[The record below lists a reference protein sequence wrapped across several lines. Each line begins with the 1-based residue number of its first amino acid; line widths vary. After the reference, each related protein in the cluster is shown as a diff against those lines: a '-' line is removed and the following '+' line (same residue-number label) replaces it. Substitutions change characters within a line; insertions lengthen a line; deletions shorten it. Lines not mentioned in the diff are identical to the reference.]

1 MNLAHASPL
10 RRALRWGV
18 VFLVCAGALWLAFH
32 LQDVFNP
39 LLLGLLFAYMLN
51 PLVEAAEARGISRGK
66 AVTVL
71 FGLVFLVLSLGTVYL
86 TLKAAQGLADVQRQL
101 VGERLLDPEDERDRS
116 LIDQALGKPPPP
128 PGDLRG
134 LPVVLEPHPH
144 VAFVRSGS
152 EGFYLD
158 RNDDGERQVGKIEQ
172 VTELVSA
179 ELGAHN
185 IDREDLAQLAR
196 GIEGHASSFT
206 QWGIKLTQGLRKS
219 FSQVGHFFSYLMLV
233 PVYTFFLLMSFTGL
247 VQTARD
253 HLPGAYRAQ
262 VVGVVRKI
270 YLQVAAF
277 FRGKLLLC
285 LVKGVVTW
293 IGLWLSGVPFA
304 FAIGIT
310 AGFLSIVPF
319 IGPVIAGG
327 LSVFLAY
334 SGQDEFLRALIGI
347 AITLAAAEGVEAVT
361 QPVILG
367 AEVGMNPILLLLSF
381 FVFGELFGLFG
392 LLLAVPIMSVFKT
405 LFEELLLP
413 EIQAL
418 AREGPEGEEPGP
430 GPPSGA
436 SPPALPTFARAPR
449 PEAPA

>member
-1 MNLAHASPL
+1 MNLAHASPQ

-18 VFLVCAGALWLAFH
+18 VLLVCAGALWLAFH

-51 PLVEAAEARGISRGK
+51 PLVEAAEARGVSRGK

-71 FGLVFLVLSLGTVYL
+71 FGVVFLILSLGTIYL
-86 TLKAAQGLADVQRQL
+86 TFKAAQGLADVQRQL
-101 VGERLLDPEDERDRS
+101 VGERVLDPEDELDRS
-116 LIDQALGKPPPP
+116 LIDQSLGKPPPP
-128 PGDLRG
+128 PEDPGG
-134 LPVVLEPHPH
+134 PAVVEPHPH

-152 EGFYLD
+152 EGFFLD
-158 RNDDGERQVGKIEQ
+158 RNDDGKRQVGKIEQ
-172 VTELVSA
+172 VTALVSA
-179 ELGAHN
+179 ELGARN
-185 IDREDLAQLAR
+185 IDREDLTQLAR
-196 GIEGHASSFT
+196 AIEGHASSFT

-219 FSQVGHFFSYLMLV
+219 FTQVGHFFSYLMLV
-233 PVYTFFLLMSFTGL
+233 PVYTFFLLMGFTGL
-247 VQTARD
+247 VRTARD
-253 HLPGAYRAQ
+253 HLPGAYRGQ
-262 VVGVVRKI
+262 VVDVVRKI
-270 YLQVAAF
+270 DVQVAAF
-277 FRGKLLLC
+277 FRGKILLC

-293 IGLWLSGVPFA
+293 IGLWISGVPFA
-304 FAIGIT
+304 FAIGMA

-327 LSVFLAY
+327 LSLFLAY
-334 SGQDEFLRALIGI
+334 SGQDEFLRAVIGI
-347 AITLAAAEGVEAVT
+347 VITLAAAEGVEAVT

-418 AREGPEGEEPGP
+418 ARESEADPGGGGEG
-430 GPPSGA
+430 
-436 SPPALPTFARAPR
+436 SPATTPALPTFARAPR
-449 PEAPA
+449 PEAE

>member
-1 MNLAHASPL
+1 VNLAHASPQ

-18 VFLVCAGALWLAFH
+18 VLLVCAGALWLAFH

-51 PLVEAAEARGISRGK
+51 PLVEAAEARGVSRSK

-71 FGLVFLVLSLGTVYL
+71 FGVVFLILSLGTLYL
-86 TLKAAQGLADVQRQL
+86 TFKAAQGFADVQRQL
-101 VGERLLDPEDERDRS
+101 VGERVLDPEDEHDRS
-116 LIDQALGKPPPP
+116 LIDQSLGKPPPP
-128 PGDLRG
+128 PVDHQG
-134 LPVVLEPHPH
+134 PAVFEPHPH

-152 EGFYLD
+152 EGFFLD
-158 RNDDGERQVGKIEQ
+158 RNDDGKRQVGKIEQ
-172 VTELVSA
+172 VTALVSA
-179 ELGAHN
+179 ELGARN
-185 IDREDLAQLAR
+185 IDREDLTKLAR

-206 QWGIKLTQGLRKS
+206 QWGIKLTEGLRKS
-219 FSQVGHFFSYLMLV
+219 FTKVGHFFSYLMLV

-247 VQTARD
+247 VQTARE
-253 HLPGAYRAQ
+253 HLPGPYRSQ
-262 VVGVVRKI
+262 VVDIVRKI
-270 YLQVAAF
+270 DVQVAAF

-293 IGLWLSGVPFA
+293 IGLWISGVPFS
-304 FAIGIT
+304 FAIGIA

-327 LSVFLAY
+327 LSLFLAY
-334 SGQDEFLRALIGI
+334 SGQDEFLRAVIGI
-347 AITLAAAEGVEAVT
+347 GITLAAAEGVEAVT

-418 AREGPEGEEPGP
+418 AREPADPGEGG
-430 GPPSGA
+430 GHPPALSG
-436 SPPALPTFARAPR
+436 PALPTFARAPR
-449 PEAPA
+449 PEPEA